1 MPLRNGT
8 SRVHVLCPYLLSV
21 PWHDPCSAQMLDL
34 QSTADKACA
43 LQYTSQAAQ
52 RYRQQLEKDA
62 AKLSALPKPEA
73 LLDAPA
79 PVANPAVPTSNAA
92 PPSTSATTAP
102 LAAAAAPASSNGRA
116 VPEENGAVEKAPAPT
131 GALLCFG
138 GLAQPRMC
146 FRGHGAAGVSGQGS
160 HIFAYPQQRL
170 DIWLVLLKCLLSL
183 SGCPLLRLLTT
194 Q

>member
-1 MPLRNGT
+1 MHHASMGCAIICSP
-8 SRVHVLCPYLLSV
+8 CPGMTHAV
-21 PWHDPCSAQMLDL
+21 PRCSL
-34 QSTADKACA
+34 QGTADKACA

-79 PVANPAVPTSNAA
+79 PVANPAAPTSNAV

-131 GALLCFG
+131 GALRCFG
-138 GLAQPRMC
+138 GLAQPPMC
-146 FRGHGAAGVSGQGS
+146 FR
-160 HIFAYPQQRL
+160 
-170 DIWLVLLKCLLSL
+170 
-183 SGCPLLRLLTT
+183 
-194 Q
+194 